1 MSVRSIFG
9 IFCNNAEILNI
20 NTREEKM
27 DSQAVINDL
36 KKDPA
41 FAQNVGMILVHNG
54 VVRQWSRK
62 DKSEV
67 TRLEV
72 KVDGE
77 KINAIVKAAENRPG
91 IFRVVAEAREGT
103 FSPGE
108 DLMYVVV
115 AGDIRENVFP
125 VLEETVNRIKKEAL
139 DKKEIAE

>member
-1 MSVRSIFG
+1 
-9 IFCNNAEILNI
+9 
-20 NTREEKM
+20 M
-27 DSQAVINDL
+27 DSQAIINEL
-36 KKDPA
+36 KKEPD

-77 KINAIVKAAENRPG
+77 KITGIIKAAENRPG
-91 IFRVVAEAREGT
+91 IFRVLAEAREGT
-103 FSPGE
+103 FTPGE
-108 DLMYVVV
+108 DLMLVVV

-139 DKKEIAE
+139 SKKEIAG

>member
-1 MSVRSIFG
+1 
-9 IFCNNAEILNI
+9 
-20 NTREEKM
+20 
-27 DSQAVINDL
+27 
-36 KKDPA
+36 
-41 FAQNVGMILVHNG
+41 MILVHNG

-77 KINAIVKAAENRPG
+77 KITGIIKAAENRPG
-91 IFRVVAEAREGT
+91 IFRVLAEAREGT
-103 FSPGE
+103 FTPGE
-108 DLMYVVV
+108 DLMLVVV

-139 DKKEIAE
+139 SKKEISG